1 MTPPL
6 WSKVPN
12 HQESLGSSQIREA
25 LLLKEEILAASFL
38 TLTYILQF
46 DEGSTKDGES
56 MHLLEHSPADPF
68 TRNTDQVS
76 GDLDGWNGK
85 M

>member
-1 MTPPL
+1 M
-6 WSKVPN
+6 
-12 HQESLGSSQIREA
+12 EEGIREPGDYSIPNLIP
-25 LLLKEEILAASFL
+25 LLQS
-38 TLTYILQF
+38 

-56 MHLLEHSPADPF
+56 MHLLEHSPSDPF

-76 GDLDGWNGK
+76 GDLGGWDGK